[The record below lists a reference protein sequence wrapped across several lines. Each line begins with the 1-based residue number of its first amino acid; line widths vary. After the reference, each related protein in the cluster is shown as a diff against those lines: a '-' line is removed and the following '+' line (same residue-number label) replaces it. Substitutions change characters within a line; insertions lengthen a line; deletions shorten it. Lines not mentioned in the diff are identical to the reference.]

1 MTLRQVEGLQRGGK
15 RALLIG
21 INDYPHFRFEAQL
34 KGAVHDVETMDS
46 LLRDFGFDTED
57 VEILTN
63 DRATRAG
70 IVSAMQRLL
79 SRTCRGDTVVVHFS
93 GHGSRRRAPGCIYR
107 GEDLESVLVT
117 NDSSHEGDEPNRDI
131 SGSELYTWLRHL
143 SVLTPRVT
151 LVLDC
156 CHAGTMA
163 RKPGA
168 ELRVSRQRGDGV
180 RVREV
185 EPDERFME
193 ELPFPWSMDDTALP
207 GPGETDWLP
216 MNEALTL
223 IAACTGNERAS
234 EMNIEDG
241 SSLVSQGAL
250 TEALG
255 VALKEAPEGATY
267 NDLLPVI
274 THRVRRLYPDQ
285 HPQIEG
291 ARNRVIL
298 GIEERRPRRE
308 VSVISSRQ
316 SDLVLDVGSLHGVGA
331 GSIWGIYPP
340 TFDKLTGEA
349 PWKAQVT
356 LTAPGR
362 SDAIL
367 LPGGARGEVPI
378 GGPAV
383 ELVASPHPAP
393 LVVALE
399 IPEAHRDWGAELAL
413 VIDGLPSVRRT
424 EDSSRADIVAAI
436 LEPRKF
442 PRPKARAAKLGAVK
456 EPVCVLVDAKTNDL
470 TARWQPL
477 AHLLALTNTK
487 ENLEGIASFRHFLGL
502 DNSHDDSLKG
512 KVRMEL
518 LRRDLARDGGWI
530 PAVPAQEEEGGVI
543 DFDCGEYFAIDFFN
557 DHDKPLF
564 IHLFDLGLSG
574 RIDPLFPLP
583 GAQEPLSPRKR
594 FRLGDR
600 KGQELWFEVP
610 DTLPFEEPGAKDW
623 AGLETFKLLVTEEPT
638 DLASLAQ
645 ESYRSRAGASGALGH
660 SLGQVLAPIFHNARR
675 EARSGVS
682 PRSEAWWS
690 ESVTLR
696 LRRYSQETGS

>member
-1 MTLRQVEGLQRGGK
+1 MTPQRVQGLQVGGK

-21 INDYPHFRFEAQL
+21 INDYPHFPFRAQL
-34 KGAVHDVETMDS
+34 KGAVHDVESMAS
-46 LLRDFGFDTED
+46 LLRQDFGFEAED

-63 DRATRAG
+63 ERATRAG
-70 IVSAMQRLL
+70 IVSGMQRLL

-117 NDSSHEGDEPNRDI
+117 TDSSHKGDEPNRDI

-168 ELRVSRQRGDGV
+168 AKPESRQRGDGV

-185 EPDERFME
+185 EPDERSME
-193 ELPFPWSMDDTALP
+193 ELPFPWAIDDAALP
-207 GPGETDWLP
+207 GPGEADWLS
-216 MNEALTL
+216 MNQALTL

-241 SSLVSQGAL
+241 SSLVAQGAL
-250 TEALG
+250 TEAL
-255 VALKEAPEGATY
+255 VIALQEAPEKATY

-291 ARNRVIL
+291 ARNRVVL
-298 GIEERRPRRE
+298 GIEERRPRKE
-308 VSVISSRQ
+308 VSVTSSRHH
-316 SDLVLDVGSLHGVGA
+316 DLVLDVGSLHGVGA
-331 GSIWGIYPP
+331 GSLWGIYPP
-340 TFDKLTGEA
+340 TFGKTTGDP
-349 PWKAQVT
+349 PWKATVT

-362 SDAIL
+362 SDAVL
-367 LPGGARGEVPI
+367 LPGTTRGDVPV
-378 GGPAV
+378 GSRAV

-393 LVVALE
+393 LGVALE

-413 VIDGLPSVRRT
+413 VIDGVPALRRT

-442 PRPKARAAKLGAVK
+442 PRARARGESLGVIE
-456 EPVCVLVDAKTNDL
+456 EPVCVLVDAKTDIL
-470 TARWQPL
+470 LARPQPL
-477 AHLLALTNTK
+477 AHPLALNNSK
-487 ENLEGIASFRHFLGL
+487 ENLEGIASFRHFFALENPL
-502 DNSHDDSLKG
+502 DNDFKG
-512 KVRMEL
+512 KVRMKL
-518 LRRDLARDGGWI
+518 LRRDQAGEGGWI
-530 PAVPAQEEEGGVI
+530 PASQASEGGTI
-543 DFDCGEYFAIDFFN
+543 DFKSGEYFAIEFIN
-557 DHDKPLF
+557 HHDKPLY

-574 RIDPLFPLP
+574 CIDPLFPLP
-583 GAQEPLSPRKR
+583 GAQEPLSPGKP

-600 KGQELWFEVP
+600 QGQELWFEVP
-610 DTLPFEEPGAKDW
+610 DTVPFEDPGAKDW

-645 ESYRSRAGASGALGH
+645 ESYRSRGDAAELHGH
-660 SLGQVLAPIFHNARR
+660 SLGQMLTAIFHNTRR
-675 EARSGVS
+675 EIRSGVN
-682 PRSEAWWS
+682 PRTLAWCT

-696 LRRYSQETGS
+696 LWRRS